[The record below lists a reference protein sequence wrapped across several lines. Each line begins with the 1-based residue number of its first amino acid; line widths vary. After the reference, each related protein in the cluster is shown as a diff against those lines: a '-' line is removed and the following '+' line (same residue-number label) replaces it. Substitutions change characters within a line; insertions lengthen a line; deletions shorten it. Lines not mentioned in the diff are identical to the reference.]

1 MKHNSSYLT
10 DAEKLYSKSQQKEH
24 SKLFNRT
31 SVQDQKKNYPT
42 ETDIGTRSKRT
53 PAFSLTVQDLYQL
66 CQFSIIQEG
75 KQDGQKRNRVHVY
88 IMRVVLSK
96 ATVSS

>member
-1 MKHNSSYLT
+1 MFKEPTERTFKTIQQNKRTGLK
-10 DAEKLYSKSQQKEH
+10 EKLPY
-24 SKLFNRT
+24 R
-31 SVQDQKKNYPT
+31 DP
-42 ETDIGTRSKRT
+42 TDIGTPSKRT